1 MLGLGGDM
9 SCSVSGGSMCVF
21 LSRVSPSG
29 SNVHVQEPWPYL
41 APPISFLMTYIL
53 AAVLCMAVTAMGGW
67 HLWMVA
73 CGETSVESQDNEQY
87 RRFAG
92 RRGEVRGAISC
103 SNAGFMWT
111 RATDIREQL
120 RLGVRKESQAVLQ
133 HRRGWIVSHLLYLHA
148 GF

>member
-1 MLGLGGDM
+1 M
-9 SCSVSGGSMCVF
+9 SCLVSGGSMCVF
-21 LSRVSPSG
+21 LSPVSPSG
-29 SNVHVQEPWPYL
+29 SNVNVQEPWPYL

-92 RRGEVRGAISC
+92 RRGEVCGAISC
-103 SNAGFMWT
+103 SNVGFIST
-111 RATDIREQL
+111 CATDIRE
-120 RLGVRKESQAVLQ
+120 
-133 HRRGWIVSHLLYLHA
+133 
-148 GF
+148 